1 MPARLHSQA
10 VVPPGVDNVISLDEH
25 RAVSATTWESF
36 RRGDRLAAAEV
47 WRHEAPWVR
56 GLLFRLLGPRAGGDL
71 DDLTQDVFLILQ
83 GRLADLDL
91 TQPRRGF
98 LVGVAVNVARRKLR
112 SAWRWSVVRRA
123 LPFSSPKAVLP
134 TDPSAPRVIGE
145 LLEAM
150 ELLEPEERL
159 AFSLRYLEQQTLD
172 EVAASL
178 DVSLATAK
186 RRLRSARLQL
196 VSRADRFPALA
207 AKLDGSSDED

>member
-1 MPARLHSQA
+1 MPTRLQRQA
-10 VVPPGVDNVISLDEH
+10 AEPETDNVIVLDEH
-25 RAVSATTWESF
+25 RAVAPSAWEAF

-56 GLLFRLLGPRAGGDL
+56 GVLFRLLGPRAAGDL

-83 GRLADLDL
+83 GRLASLDL
-91 TQPRRGF
+91 MQPMRGF
-98 LVGVAVNVARRKLR
+98 LLGVTVNVARRRLR

-123 LPFSSPKAVLP
+123 LPFSTPKAVLP
-134 TDPSAPRVIGE
+134 TDPSAPRVIAE

-159 AFSLRYLEQQTLD
+159 AFGLRYLEQQSLD
-172 EVAASL
+172 DVAASL

-196 VSRADRFPALA
+196 LARAQQFPALA
-207 AKLDGSSDED
+207 ARLDGSSDED

>member
-1 MPARLHSQA
+1 MPTRVQRQA
-10 VVPPGVDNVISLDEH
+10 AEPETDNVIVLEEH
-25 RAVSATTWESF
+25 RAVAPSAWEAF

-56 GLLFRLLGPRAGGDL
+56 GVLFRLLGPRAAGDL

-83 GRLADLDL
+83 GRLASLDL
-91 TQPRRGF
+91 MQPMRGF
-98 LVGVAVNVARRKLR
+98 LLGVTVNVARRRLR

-123 LPFSSPKAVLP
+123 LPFSTPKAVLP
-134 TDPSAPRVIGE
+134 TDPSAPRVIAE

-159 AFSLRYLEQQTLD
+159 AFGLRYLEQQSLD
-172 EVAASL
+172 EVAVSL

-196 VSRADRFPALA
+196 LTRAQQFPALA
-207 AKLDGSSDED
+207 ARLDGSSDED

>member
-1 MPARLHSQA
+1 MPTRLQRHASE
-10 VVPPGVDNVISLDEH
+10 PGTDNVIELDAH
-25 RAVSATTWESF
+25 RAVAATTWEAF

-56 GLLFRLLGPRAGGDL
+56 GVLFRLLGPRAAGDL

-83 GRLADLDL
+83 RRLGELDL
-91 TQPRRGF
+91 TQPMRGF
-98 LVGVAVNVARRKLR
+98 LVGVAVNVARRRLR
-112 SAWRWSVVRRA
+112 SAWRWSVVRRV
-123 LPFSSPKAVLP
+123 LPFSMPKAVLP

-150 ELLEPEERL
+150 DLLEPEERL
-159 AFSLRYLEQQTLD
+159 AFGLRYLEQQTLD

-186 RRLRSARLQL
+186 RRLRAARLQL
-196 VSRADRFPALA
+196 LARAQQFPALA
-207 AKLDGSSDED
+207 ARLDGSSDED

>member
-1 MPARLHSQA
+1 MPTRLQRHASE
-10 VVPPGVDNVISLDEH
+10 PETDNVIALDAH
-25 RAVSATTWESF
+25 RPVAPTTWEAF

-56 GLLFRLLGPRAGGDL
+56 GVLFRLLGPRAADDL

-83 GRLADLDL
+83 RRLGELDL
-91 TQPRRGF
+91 TQPMRGF
-98 LVGVAVNVARRKLR
+98 LVGVAVNVARRRLR

-123 LPFSSPKAVLP
+123 LPFSMPKAVLP
-134 TDPSAPRVIGE
+134 TDPSAPRVIAE

-159 AFSLRYLEQQTLD
+159 AFGLRYLEQQTLD

-196 VSRADRFPALA
+196 IARAQQFPALA
-207 AKLDGSSDED
+207 VKLDGSSDED